1 VSRFSYAAFI
11 SYSSRQR
18 SHVTFDAFFADTMF
32 HEVAHGLGIK
42 NTLGGGGT
50 VRQALREHA
59 SALEEGKAD
68 VLGLYMVTR
77 LHGDGELGEADLE
90 DYTTTFMASIFRS
103 IRFGSASAHGVANL
117 IRFNFFEERGA
128 FTRDAASGT
137 YRADYEKL
145 REVGAG
151 VESKRE
157 RFDPGSRLGRE
168 D

>member
-59 SALEEGKAD
+59 SALKEGKAD
-68 VLGLYMVTR
+68 VLGLY
-77 LHGDGELGEADLE
+77 
-90 DYTTTFMASIFRS
+90 
-103 IRFGSASAHGVANL
+103 
-117 IRFNFFEERGA
+117 
-128 FTRDAASGT
+128 
-137 YRADYEKL
+137 
-145 REVGAG
+145 G

>member
-1 VSRFSYAAFI
+1 
-11 SYSSRQR
+11 
-18 SHVTFDAFFADTMF
+18 
-32 HEVAHGLGIK
+32 
-42 NTLGGGGT
+42 
-50 VRQALREHA
+50 
-59 SALEEGKAD
+59 
-68 VLGLYMVTR
+68 MVTR